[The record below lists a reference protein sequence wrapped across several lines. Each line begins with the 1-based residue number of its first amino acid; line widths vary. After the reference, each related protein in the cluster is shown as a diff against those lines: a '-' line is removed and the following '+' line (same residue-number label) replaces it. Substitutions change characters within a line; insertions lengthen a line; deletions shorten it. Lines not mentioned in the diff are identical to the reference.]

1 MLRIDA
7 AVLSFLFDCAM
18 YRAMPRLFRRILV
31 PHDFSE
37 HASAALRVAADL
49 AGAHRGRITVV
60 HALAPFYSGAAFPTQ
75 VEIAWVPS
83 AELLSELRV
92 RLAARVQ
99 KTLGS
104 RARGVVCRT
113 VMGDPATAI
122 IDAARGCDSIVM
134 ATLGRTGLAHLV
146 MGSVAEKVVRHS
158 PVPVLTIRPTA
169 ARAGARGRRGRR
181 TSTPARS
188 ARRPRARAARRR

>member
-1 MLRIDA
+1 
-7 AVLSFLFDCAM
+7 M
-18 YRAMPRLFRRILV
+18 YRTMTRLFRRILV
-31 PHDFSE
+31 PHDFSD
-37 HASAALRVAADL
+37 HATAALRVAADL
-49 AGAHRGRITVV
+49 AAEHRGRITVV

-92 RLAARVQ
+92 RMAALVQ

-122 IDAARGCDSIVM
+122 IDAAGGCDSIVM

-146 MGSVAEKVVRHS
+146 MGSVAEKVVRHA

-169 ARAGARGRRGRR
+169 GRAGGRSRRGRR
-181 TSTPARS
+181 TSTHAPVAH
-188 ARRPRARAARRR
+188 RRRTSTRARAGRRR